1 MELDLGWRY
10 WGVLGRSGGRN
21 GQERKRERRERG
33 KECEGTREG
42 GKWDKRVCLCIWIC
56 INHVILIWSE
66 SGERGIKAKAG
77 ENV

>member
-1 MELDLGWRY
+1 MD
-10 WGVLGRSGGRN
+10 
-21 GQERKRERRERG
+21 KRERERGERGERSARER
-33 KECEGTREG
+33 EREGTREG